1 MRNRVPAK
9 REERAVALEFSP
21 VPRKYRHDGWT
32 PERQK
37 AFIEALADTG
47 SVTRAAGM
55 VNMAQ
60 ANCYTLR
67 RAAGAEAFRRAWS
80 AALDFGVARLKDIAF
95 ERAIEGQ
102 LVPVFVGGK
111 LMGFRRKRNDALLMF
126 CLRHYGEDRE
136 GRRTTVNYFS
146 TRASASAGSGRASA
160 RSGRAGAGAVVEAG
174 TVEGGLRRPVRGR
187 RLGQGSTGL
196 EAVKGNGPH
205 PNPSPEGEGLS
216 MAEASA
222 TSVRTVVTGRRAI
235 AGVSEEVDDAAETM
249 NGFGGVELDERAAQ
263 EIAAA
268 LEACAQRAR
277 AAEAAYDEGGEA
289 AIAAGADDP
298 GESFVRVPDTANPFL
313 GELEPA
319 APSEEYVRFG
329 DGESH
334 WTLAGAEKPAMLLE
348 WEEAQAGKARASE
361 DGRAALAG
369 PTPEADRRSSGT
381 GRRSVRSHGSGRSRR
396 AASTREDTQCPH
408 RPASRNFSPTR

>member
-9 REERAVALEFSP
+9 REERAVALDFEP
-21 VPRKYRHDGWT
+21 VPRKHRHDGWT

-67 RAAGAEAFRRAWS
+67 RAPGAEAFRRAWD

-146 TRASASAGSGRASA
+146 TRASAGAEAGEGASAGSA
-160 RSGRAGAGAVVEAG
+160 RSV
-174 TVEGGLRRPVRGR
+174 
-187 RLGQGSTGL
+187 
-196 EAVKGNGPH
+196 
-205 PNPSPEGEGLS
+205 
-216 MAEASA
+216 A
-222 TSVRTVVTGRRAI
+222 T
-235 AGVSEEVDDAAETM
+235 
-249 NGFGGVELDERAAQ
+249 
-263 EIAAA
+263 
-268 LEACAQRAR
+268 
-277 AAEAAYDEGGEA
+277 
-289 AIAAGADDP
+289 
-298 GESFVRVPDTANPFL
+298 
-313 GELEPA
+313 
-319 APSEEYVRFG
+319 
-329 DGESH
+329 
-334 WTLAGAEKPAMLLE
+334 
-348 WEEAQAGKARASE
+348 
-361 DGRAALAG
+361 
-369 PTPEADRRSSGT
+369 
-381 GRRSVRSHGSGRSRR
+381 
-396 AASTREDTQCPH
+396 
-408 RPASRNFSPTR
+408 